1 MRQAL
6 NFMFKDLEYDFQV
19 IKFPTVSPSYI
30 EVQVLLNHVTR
41 TLVKNTTKWQLKE
54 NNGIHDE
61 DLIEAIGQAIDE
73 RYRLI

>member
-41 TLVKNTTKWQLKE
+41 TLVKSTAKWQLKE

-61 DLIEAIGQAIDE
+61 DLIEAVGQAIDE